1 MGYAAALTAVFLWSF
16 NYIIAAYF
24 AYSLTPYELSFG
36 RWLVAVL
43 ILVPLVWRELVRIRH
58 VLVQNWRLLVGLA
71 VSGMVLDNT
80 LIYFAGRE
88 DTPLN
93 MSLLSLTSP
102 IFIALLARIF
112 FKTRISQRQFMGFV
126 VALAG
131 VLVIVSRGK
140 MSILLGLDF
149 SCGDV
154 LVLANALCFAVYSV
168 LQNKR
173 PTGVSQMALLAASSA
188 VSLVFLLPPVL
199 WQTGAK
205 QLLSLTP
212 VDIEVLIYLGVFNS
226 VGAYLAWNW
235 ALTKIGSI
243 RAGVIYYLLPFFSG
257 IEAYYFLNEGFS
269 AVQVLGGGMV
279 IAGIMLASRKEG
291 C

>member
-1 MGYAAALTAVFLWSF
+1 MGYAAALAAVFLWSF

-43 ILVPLVWRELVRIRH
+43 ILVPLVWRELVRTRH
-58 VLVQNWRLLVGLA
+58 ILVQNWRLLTGLA

-112 FKTRISQRQFMGFV
+112 FKTRISRLQFMGFV

-154 LVLANALCFAVYSV
+154 CLCSSDYEKPKTVAEFHKGQFDKEALKIAN
-168 LQNKR
+168 
-173 PTGVSQMALLAASSA
+173 LLEFGEQS
-188 VSLVFLLPPVL
+188 
-199 WQTGAK
+199 WC
-205 QLLSLTP
+205 
-212 VDIEVLIYLGVFNS
+212 
-226 VGAYLAWNW
+226 
-235 ALTKIGSI
+235 
-243 RAGVIYYLLPFFSG
+243 
-257 IEAYYFLNEGFS
+257 
-269 AVQVLGGGMV
+269 GMD
-279 IAGIMLASRKEG
+279 L
-291 C
+291 

>member
-1 MGYAAALTAVFLWSF
+1 M
-16 NYIIAAYF
+16 
-24 AYSLTPYELSFG
+24 
-36 RWLVAVL
+36 
-43 ILVPLVWRELVRIRH
+43 
-58 VLVQNWRLLVGLA
+58 
-71 VSGMVLDNT
+71 
-80 LIYFAGRE
+80 
-88 DTPLN
+88 
-93 MSLLSLTSP
+93 
-102 IFIALLARIF
+102 
-112 FKTRISQRQFMGFV
+112 
-126 VALAG
+126 
-131 VLVIVSRGK
+131 
-140 MSILLGLDF
+140 
-149 SCGDV
+149 
-154 LVLANALCFAVYSV
+154 ANALCFAVYSV

-173 PTGVSQMALLAASSA
+173 PAGVSQTALLSASSA

-243 RAGVIYYLLPFFSG
+243 KAGVIYYLLPFFSG